1 MWEFL
6 RTKTAEKSLKY
17 SVIIIV
23 IVIAIVISEKKDRFG

>member
-6 RTKTAEKSLKY
+6 RTKTAEKSLKN